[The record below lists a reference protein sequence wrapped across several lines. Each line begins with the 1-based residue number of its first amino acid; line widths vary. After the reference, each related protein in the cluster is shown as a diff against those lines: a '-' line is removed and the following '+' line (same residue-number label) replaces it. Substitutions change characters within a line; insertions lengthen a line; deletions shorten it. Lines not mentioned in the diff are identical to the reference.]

1 MNMLAFGIS
10 YPFYSTE
17 WPCIS
22 IVMQLTGEENAKF
35 TFTTTNHDLRV
46 SIEAESLRG
55 QWLTATCTNVHVYR
69 GIFTPVF
76 LYS

>member
-17 WPCIS
+17 WPYIS
-22 IVMQLTGEENAKF
+22 TVMQLTGEENAKF
-35 TFTTTNHDLRV
+35 TFTTTNQDLCV
-46 SIEAESLRG
+46 SIKAESLSG
-55 QWLTATCTNVHVYR
+55 QWLMATCTNVYVYR
-69 GIFTPVF
+69 GIFTSVF